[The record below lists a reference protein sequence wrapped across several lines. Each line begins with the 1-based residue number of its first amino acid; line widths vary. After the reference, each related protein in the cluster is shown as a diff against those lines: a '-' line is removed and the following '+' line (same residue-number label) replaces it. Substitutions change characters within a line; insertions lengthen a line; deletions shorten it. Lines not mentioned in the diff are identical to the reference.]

1 MIVYKRGFWKKS
13 ISEFLPFEKIYSVY
27 AICEQLFYIGV
38 CTHIQSYSTVLDKC
52 DFSILSI
59 PEGIFFHFLSS
70 FPFKPLDQF
79 SLELYD
85 QHNALY
91 SKLVEE
97 QIALEPFIKEY
108 NQWIGIQNAK
118 KELTELQQNPDRYK
132 DKRNSHKM

>member
-1 MIVYKRGFWKKS
+1 M
-13 ISEFLPFEKIYSVY
+13 
-27 AICEQLFYIGV
+27 
-38 CTHIQSYSTVLDKC
+38 STVTNNYDL
-52 DFSILSI
+52 SILSI
-59 PEGIFFHFLSS
+59 PEGIFSLIFSHPFL
-70 FPFKPLDQF
+70 FKPLDQF

-97 QIALEPFIKEY
+97 QMALEPFIKEY

-118 KELTELQQNPDRYK
+118 RELTELQQNPDRYK